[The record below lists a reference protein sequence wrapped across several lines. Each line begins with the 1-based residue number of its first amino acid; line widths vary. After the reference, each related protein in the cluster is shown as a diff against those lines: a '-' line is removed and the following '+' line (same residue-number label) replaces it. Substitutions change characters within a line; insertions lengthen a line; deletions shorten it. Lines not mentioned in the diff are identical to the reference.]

1 MQREMLGHR
10 IEITVSLLKKN
21 HGLTFVELLIAM
33 LMGLLVLGAVLNIF
47 VSQNRT
53 NAVQQEVAYAQQN
66 VRAAMDLMA
75 REIRSAGYDPTLSAL
90 TPIPTAT
97 ATSIQVR
104 ADFVNGGDGTTGQA
118 GEDVTYSEVTDASG
132 TYLVRNDTFTSD
144 NIVYDVIPGSLQ
156 FTYYQSGSSTSFSP
170 ATQSDRDDIRV
181 VGVQFQVHT
190 QNEEPGYT
198 GGYDLIAGNSGTCRT
213 RSMATRVRVRNMG
226 FKDIE

>member
-1 MQREMLGHR
+1 MIALSSH
-10 IEITVSLLKKN
+10 KKN
-21 HGLTFVELLIAM
+21 QGLTLVELLIA
-33 LMGLLVLGAVLNIF
+33 LVIGLLVLTAVLNIF

-75 REIRSAGYDPTLSAL
+75 REIRSAGYDPTDSGL

-104 ADFVNGGDGTTGQA
+104 ADFVNGGDGDTGET
-118 GEDVTYSEVTDASG
+118 GEDVTYSEVTDANG
-132 TYLVRNDTFTSD
+132 TYLVRNDTANSD
-144 NIVYDVIPGSLQ
+144 RIVYDVVPGSLQ
-156 FTYYQSGSSTSFSP
+156 FTYYQSGSSTAFSP

-181 VGVQFQVHT
+181 VAVQFQVHT
-190 QNEEPGYT
+190 ENEEPGYT

-213 RSMATRVRVRNMG
+213 RTLATRVRIRNMG
-226 FKDIE
+226 FQDIE